1 MPWEKS
7 FDENQAL
14 DAAMRIFWEKGYDN
28 TSIADIVAVT
38 GASRYGLYDLFGD
51 KRALF
56 LRVLDHYINVVIREC
71 LGDLMMEDASAEAIR
86 AYFETLISMVDKPDL
101 GFGCLI
107 CSTAIELAAK
117 DDLVRKKVHNYFDW
131 LTSLFERALQNS
143 VARNEIP
150 ASTKV
155 KELALYLTGVVQG
168 GSVFARSAID
178 RLTIATYFRTGLQ
191 IIFPTQSI
199 HSSP

>member
-7 FDENQAL
+7 FDEEQVL
-14 DAAMRIFWEKGYDN
+14 DAAMRVFWEKGYDA

-56 LRVLDHYINVVIREC
+56 LRVLDRYLDIVIC
-71 LGDLMMEDASAEAIR
+71 GYLGDLLMEDASAETIR
-86 AYFETLISMVDKPDL
+86 AYFEHLISIAEQPEIR
-101 GFGCLI
+101 FGCLM
-107 CSTAIELAAK
+107 CSTAIELAAE
-117 DDLVRKKVHNYFDW
+117 DDIIRKKVHDYFDW

-143 VARNEIP
+143 VARKDMP

-155 KELALYLTGVVQG
+155 KELALYLTGLVQG
-168 GSVFARSAID
+168 GAVFARSAVGS
-178 RLTIATYFRTGLQ
+178 LAIATYFRTGLQ
-191 IIFPTQSI
+191 VVFPT
-199 HSSP
+199 